1 MKKLAVPILAA
12 VASLPL
18 PALAETITPRLDP
31 NEVICRT
38 ERQIGS
44 RLGASRRCATRAQ
57 WLEDDRQQRTQL
69 SERQTRQT
77 QPSCMNPAERA
88 AGFGR
93 SAVVQG
99 STIGC
104 Q

>member
-1 MKKLAVPILAA
+1 MTKLALLVLTLAG
-12 VASLPL
+12 
-18 PALAETITPRLDP
+18 PAAAIAQDTAPTLDP

-77 QPSCMNPAERA
+77 QPSEMNPAARA
-88 AGFGR
+88 RAFGR
-93 SAVVQG
+93 SVNTG
-99 STIGC
+99 PPGRPTN
-104 Q
+104 